1 MLSAGMSYI
10 EIFKLE
16 KEIIAMPAYQDMI
29 DSIIFGLDRGESI
42 FDEMQNHTHIIPPDV
57 LVLLKVGEETATLW
71 DSLHNI
77 GEMYEEE
84 LRNMINN
91 IGKIIEPVL
100 IVFVWGVIAM
110 IALSVFGL
118 IASILDALPSV

>member
-1 MLSAGMSYI
+1 
-10 EIFKLE
+10 
-16 KEIIAMPAYQDMI
+16 
-29 DSIIFGLDRGESI
+29 
-42 FDEMQNHTHIIPPDV
+42 MQHHSNIIPPDV
-57 LVLLKVGEETATLW
+57 LVLLKVGEETATLG

-77 GEMYEEE
+77 GEMYEED

-100 IVFVWGVIAM
+100 IVFIGGIIAF

-118 IASILDALPSV
+118 IGNILDALPAL